1 MGYEISASDSPN
13 GNPQPTSV
21 KILVAGGF
29 GTGKTSLVSSVS
41 EIDPLR
47 TEETLSE
54 AGEGIDDLSGV
65 EGKKTTTVALDFGRI
80 TIAQD
85 LVLYLFGTPG
95 QSRFWYMWNDLA
107 VGTLGAVVL
116 IDTRRFETSWAAID
130 FFERRQIPFIVAVNR
145 FPDSDFYA
153 AEELRAALQLGPN
166 IPILDDCS
174 ALEPES
180 CKMALVVLQEHI
192 MRTHLMRAGYDE
204 NAIVRAIGQ
213 HD

>member
-1 MGYEISASDSPN
+1 MSEPSG
-13 GNPQPTSV
+13 GKTKPTSV

-47 TEETLSE
+47 TEEMLSE
-54 AGEGIDDLSGV
+54 AGEGIDDISGV
-65 EGKKTTTVALDFGRI
+65 EGKRTTTVALDFGRI
-80 TIAQD
+80 TIAPD

-107 VGTLGAVVL
+107 VGTWGAVVL

-145 FPDSDFYA
+145 FPDSDYYP
-153 AEELRAALQLGPN
+153 AEELRAALQLGEEV
-166 IPILDDCS
+166 PIIDDCS

-180 CKMALVVLQEHI
+180 CKDVLITLQEHI
-192 MRTHLMRAGYDE
+192 MRTHLERAGYDE
-204 NAIVRAIGQ
+204 NAIANAIGE
-213 HD
+213 

>member
-1 MGYEISASDSPN
+1 MGYESSVSDSRN
-13 GNPQPTSV
+13 GKPQPTSV

-54 AGEGIDDLSGV
+54 AGEGIDDISGV
-65 EGKKTTTVALDFGRI
+65 EGKTTTTVALDFGRI
-80 TIAQD
+80 TLAAD

-107 VGTLGAVVL
+107 VGTWGAVVL

-130 FFERRQIPFIVAVNR
+130 FFERRQIPFIVAVNL
-145 FPDSDFYA
+145 FPDSDFYEA
-153 AEELRAALQLGPN
+153 DEIRAALQLGPD
-166 IPILDDCS
+166 IPIIENCS
-174 ALEPES
+174 ALDPES

-204 NAIVRAIGQ
+204 GAILREIG
-213 HD
+213 